1 MTRTTAALLIVTVM
15 LALAGFISLNLYLFA
30 IMDRST
36 QPAQSMT
43 FAGKVLTYECNLAKK
58 GKAK

>member
-30 IMDRST
+30 IIDRST
-36 QPAQSMT
+36 QPASMT